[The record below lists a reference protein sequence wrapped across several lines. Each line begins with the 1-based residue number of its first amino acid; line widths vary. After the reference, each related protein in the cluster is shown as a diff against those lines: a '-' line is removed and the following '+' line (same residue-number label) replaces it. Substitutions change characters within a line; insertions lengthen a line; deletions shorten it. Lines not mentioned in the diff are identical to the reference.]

1 MPTDQLSDTFQALA
15 DPTRRALM
23 ARLTSGEASV
33 QELAKPFKMSLPAIS
48 KHLKVLEKSGLI
60 VRRSQAQQRLCKLQ
74 TQPIKDAVDWL
85 EHHRKLWEDRLD
97 RLEDYLQEI
106 KKKGRRNERNPK
118 PSRIHLQP
126 RDLFLAGAP
135 GAAGAGLEGF

>member
-1 MPTDQLSDTFQALA
+1 MPTDQLSGTFQALA

-23 ARLTSGEASV
+23 ARLTAGEASV

-85 EHHRKLWEDRLD
+85 EHQRKEWEDRLG
-97 RLEDYLQEI
+97 RLEEYLQEI
-106 KKKGRRNERNPK
+106 QKKGEK
-118 PSRIHLQP
+118 K
-126 RDLFLAGAP
+126 
-135 GAAGAGLEGF
+135 